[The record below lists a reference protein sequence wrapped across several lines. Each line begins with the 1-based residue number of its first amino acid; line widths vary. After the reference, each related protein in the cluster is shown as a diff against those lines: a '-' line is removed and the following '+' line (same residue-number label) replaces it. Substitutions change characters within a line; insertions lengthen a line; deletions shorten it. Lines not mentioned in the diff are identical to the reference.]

1 MDRAERLKRMALLE
15 IARIKEEI
23 QNSDDAFKLQMEAL
37 QAQKEETCRQLD
49 RDFPYKMK
57 DLKVSF
63 TKDGTLSVEKKE
75 CK

>member
-1 MDRAERLKRMALLE
+1 MDLDQRLKTLALLE
-15 IARIKEEI
+15 IARIEKQIKNVDE
-23 QNSDDAFKLQMEAL
+23 AFEYHMEAL
-37 QAQKEETCRQLD
+37 RAKTEETCRQLD

>member
-1 MDRAERLKRMALLE
+1 MDRSEHLKKLALLE
-15 IARIKEEI
+15 VARLKQQIKD
-23 QNSDDAFKLQMEAL
+23 SDEAFQFHIEAL
-37 QAQKEETCRQLD
+37 RAKTEETCRQLD

-63 TKDGTLSVEKKE
+63 TKDGQLSVEKKE

>member
-1 MDRAERLKRMALLE
+1 MDRSEHLKKLALLE
-15 IARIKEEI
+15 VARLKQQI
-23 QNSDDAFKLQMEAL
+23 QDSDEAFQFHIEAL
-37 QAQKEETCRQLD
+37 RAKTEETCRQLD

>member
-1 MDRAERLKRMALLE
+1 MDLSERLKTLAMLE
-15 IARIKEEI
+15 IASIKKQIKE
-23 QNSDDAFKLQMEAL
+23 SDEAFKFQMEAL
-37 QAQKEETCRQLD
+37 RAQKEETCRQLD